1 MGLLARGGLLIERQG
16 WDLEGS
22 HRKAVVA
29 FTEGSGEILKASTE
43 RQWWDLEGIHRRAV
57 VALTQRQWWNLEGIH
72 RQAAVTYK
80 GQIKVNRGCGAIC
93 HVAINL
99 CAFLHAF
106 QRKNGD
112 LKGRLH
118 LVTLH
123 CSTEAEPLCL

>member
-1 MGLLARGGLLIERQG
+1 MGLLAGGVLLAER
-16 WDLEGS
+16 
-22 HRKAVVA
+22 
-29 FTEGSGEILKASTE
+29 SGGVLKAPTE
-43 RQWWDLEGIHRRAV
+43 RQWWDLEGM
-57 VALTQRQWWNLEGIH
+57 H

-93 HVAINL
+93 HAAINL

-106 QRKNGD
+106 QRQDGD

-123 CSTEAEPLCL
+123 CSIEAEPLCW